1 MRLNSLPSPKPCHLL
16 TDIRGLCYSAFATPN
31 LGITWT
37 VVSLLGGLICLTYQQ
52 YKRRSFHKQVNMP
65 QSGSE
70 NSYEWRRHED
80 DDSYRTS
87 NVPLTPEMKE
97 ATLRMQNNIRNAPQ
111 EKKTL
116 RLESIQEGRCESDRG
131 APKLSGD

>member
-1 MRLNSLPSPKPCHLL
+1 
-16 TDIRGLCYSAFATPN
+16 
-31 LGITWT
+31 
-37 VVSLLGGLICLTYQQ
+37 
-52 YKRRSFHKQVNMP
+52 
-65 QSGSE
+65 
-70 NSYEWRRHED
+70 
-80 DDSYRTS
+80 
-87 NVPLTPEMKE
+87 MKE